1 MKRIDCIEDGL
12 ELMTGSM
19 ARIMAR
25 SMASPMAVDTR
36 MLAIRPLAKNKIQQ
50 SFAKV

>member
-36 MLAIRPLAKNKIQQ
+36 MLATNKIQQ